1 MNTVVKSVESYW
13 RALMKENCNYLD
25 VKLKIHNIAISKKKA
40 AKTYHVFFENKR
52 LAFIHHNFILHQNA
66 IINCLPE
73 SLQDDEIPSTVYSF
87 SNTIRNKCFNQEDN
101 VNNINTDNTSNYGN
115 GVSSCNCASCK
126 SLSRHHGHIIT
137 GYLLIIKGKKSCK
150 IIS

>member
-1 MNTVVKSVESYW
+1 M
-13 RALMKENCNYLD
+13 
-25 VKLKIHNIAISKKKA
+25 
-40 AKTYHVFFENKR
+40 
-52 LAFIHHNFILHQNA
+52 HQNA

-115 GVSSCNCASCK
+115 GVSSCNRASCK
-126 SLSRHHGHIIT
+126 SLSHHQEHIVT
-137 GYLLIIKGKKSCK
+137 GYLLIIRGKKSCK
-150 IIS
+150 IISEGLNYREPETINFRQSKVIILKGLDSLIEGKLLTNKKTLWNL